1 MKFILGKKLE
11 MTQIWVGEERKAVTA
26 IAVGPCTVL
35 QVKTKENDGYRAVQ
49 LGFAPKSSKNI
60 AKPQLKH
67 MQGGAFRWL
76 REFRLDKPGKWGE
89 ISEVKIGDQ
98 ITIATL
104 VVGDKL
110 RLTGTVKGRGFAG
123 VVKRHGFHGH
133 SATHGTKDQLRMPG
147 SIGAGGV
154 QHVFKGKRMPGRMG
168 GNQVTFKDVLIVAID
183 ETKNVIYVEGGV
195 PGSRGSLVKLFG
207 TGDLI
212 VSTPVSKLET
222 SGVEE
227 IKGEPTQI
235 EINEETEV
243 VIKGE
248 SAQGEISISTED
260 EMDKEAVL
268 ETPEAK

>member
-133 SATHGTKDQLRMPG
+133 SATHGTKDQERMPG

-207 TGDLI
+207 AGDLI
-212 VSTPVSKLET
+212 VSASANKVET
-222 SGVEE
+222 SAVVEE
-227 IKGEPTQI
+227 IKVKPTQT
-235 EINEETEV
+235 EINEEVEAVANGEV
-243 VIKGE
+243 VEGDVV
-248 SAQGEISISTED
+248 TE
-260 EMDKEAVL
+260 EFIPPAE
-268 ETPEAK
+268 EAK